1 MKFKLILFCLAICNI
16 IYAQAPEGFNYQA
29 SVRNQEGQLVINQNV
44 AFKFNLMQGSSTATV
59 VYSETHQIITDDQG
73 TVNLVIGQGTI
84 ENGMAFFN
92 EIDWSLAP
100 YFIEIELDTGNGFVS
115 LGTLELLSVPYALY
129 AETAGF
135 ATIDLNDV
143 LNNGNSANFK
153 QIKNLG
159 DPTEATDAVNK
170 AYVDNLSF
178 ENTTLQNFNGWDN
191 YQVWQDNTTY
201 TLTPNSFV
209 FINADNC
216 TLIFPDGPESCCFG
230 DVIYIYMMDDGKPPL
245 KWVNLQ
251 ANGFPIS
258 ISNGQ
263 ALKTTQD
270 NFSGKFTA
278 GGMQTIINVG
288 NQWMVANFHEVS
300 DDIPNTGET
309 TGYGSNTWT
318 DYNTGITTYRDGT
331 VIPHVQDQTIWK
343 ELKTGAWCYYD
354 NYRK

>member
-1 MKFKLILFCLAICNI
+1 MARISLMYIQIIHQQISTSLSSNEIETNLFCLAICNI

-143 LNNGNSANFK
+143 LNNGNCANFK
-153 QIKNLG
+153 QIKIVG
-159 DPTEATDAVNK
+159 DPTEAPVAVNK

-191 YQVWQDNTTY
+191 YQVWQDNTIY
-201 TLTPNSFV
+201 TRSQ
-209 FINADNC
+209 FI
-216 TLIFPDGPESCCFG
+216 CF
-230 DVIYIYMMDDGKPPL
+230 
-245 KWVNLQ
+245 
-251 ANGFPIS
+251 
-258 ISNGQ
+258 
-263 ALKTTQD
+263 
-270 NFSGKFTA
+270 
-278 GGMQTIINVG
+278 
-288 NQWMVANFHEVS
+288 
-300 DDIPNTGET
+300 
-309 TGYGSNTWT
+309 
-318 DYNTGITTYRDGT
+318 
-331 VIPHVQDQTIWK
+331 
-343 ELKTGAWCYYD
+343 
-354 NYRK
+354 

>member
-1 MKFKLILFCLAICNI
+1 MF
-16 IYAQAPEGFNYQA
+16 
-29 SVRNQEGQLVINQNV
+29 
-44 AFKFNLMQGSSTATV
+44 
-59 VYSETHQIITDDQG
+59 
-73 TVNLVIGQGTI
+73 
-84 ENGMAFFN
+84 
-92 EIDWSLAP
+92 
-100 YFIEIELDTGNGFVS
+100 
-115 LGTLELLSVPYALY
+115 

-153 QIKNLG
+153 QIKNLQG

-251 ANGFPIS
+251 ANGYPIS

-354 NYRK
+354 NYRNDNPNYGKLYNWYAVMGIHDEASLNDPSLRKEFAPEGFKVPSVAEWEALYNHLIEGGYNYDATNNGNKIAKALASTEFWQTSEVYCKWKS